1 MLVWS
6 TTSLI
11 SLFQTNA
18 SFTCS
23 RIICAVPPTAVN
35 RIDFSPPLPP
45 IVSDAFA
52 NFSMG
57 AVIKFTLA
65 YERPHWREGVADCG
79 AGGFSGETVCLR
91 DGGDAPFLYLF
102 DSTSADQYDASKEFT
117 LTGTVGKLDF
127 TLSY

>member
-1 MLVWS
+1 ML
-6 TTSLI
+6 TT

-23 RIICAVPPTAVN
+23 RIICAVPPSSVN

-45 IVSDAFA
+45 VVSDAFA

-57 AVIKFTLA
+57 AAIKFTLA
-65 YERPHWREGVADCG
+65 YERPHWREEG
-79 AGGFSGETVCLR
+79 AEGGFSGETVCLR

-102 DSTSADQYDASKEFT
+102 DSTGGDQYDASKEFT
-117 LTGTVGKLDF
+117 LTGTVGK
-127 TLSY
+127 S

>member
-1 MLVWS
+1 
-6 TTSLI
+6 
-11 SLFQTNA
+11 
-18 SFTCS
+18 
-23 RIICAVPPTAVN
+23 
-35 RIDFSPPLPP
+35 
-45 IVSDAFA
+45 
-52 NFSMG
+52 MG

-65 YERPHWREGVADCG
+65 YERHHWREGAADCG

-127 TLSY
+127 T